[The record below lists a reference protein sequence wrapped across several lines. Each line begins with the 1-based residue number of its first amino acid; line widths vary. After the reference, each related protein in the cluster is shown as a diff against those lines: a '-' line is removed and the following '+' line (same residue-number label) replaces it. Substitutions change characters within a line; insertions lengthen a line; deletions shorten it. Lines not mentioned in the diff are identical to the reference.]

1 MFGIFTAIA
10 GIGAT
15 IINGV
20 STLAASIGGAVSTA
34 SHLLPMIP
42 STSPLGLGIR
52 VVVEIAARVIPKIA
66 EILVG
71 KPSAEM
77 PEELGMKAEKADF
90 KLEDCNNTEE
100 YIQRL
105 RNEIHLDKDEMEKL
119 SEEDRAKY
127 AIISSELYM
136 QSIEERYDVK
146 LGSEFLSA
154 VTKAD
159 MMPERISNLILAL
172 RDEGV
177 KDGAS
182 FDRYLSGKLESG
194 SQELLAVSTA
204 HERSLEKV
212 LHTDDVKTLNAA
224 IHADIEHYRSYTG
237 PEETQ

>member
-10 GIGAT
+10 EIGAA
-15 IINGV
+15 IVDGV

-34 SHLLPMIP
+34 GHLLPLICDP
-42 STSPLGLGIR
+42 GLGLGLRAVI
-52 VVVEIAARVIPKIA
+52 EIAARVIPMVA

-71 KPSAEM
+71 KPAVER

-100 YIQRL
+100 YIERL
-105 RNEIHLDKDEMEKL
+105 RKEIHLDRDAVEKL
-119 SEEDRAKY
+119 SEEDQAKY
-127 AIISSELYM
+127 AIMGSELYL
-136 QSIEERYDVK
+136 QSIEERCGVN
-146 LGSEFLSA
+146 LGAEFLAA
-154 VTKAD
+154 VTKAAIV
-159 MMPERISNLILAL
+159 PERISDLILAL

-177 KDGAS
+177 KDGAT

-204 HERSLEKV
+204 HEKCLEKV

-224 IHADIEHYRSYTG
+224 IDADIEHYHSYTE
-237 PEETQ
+237 PEETR